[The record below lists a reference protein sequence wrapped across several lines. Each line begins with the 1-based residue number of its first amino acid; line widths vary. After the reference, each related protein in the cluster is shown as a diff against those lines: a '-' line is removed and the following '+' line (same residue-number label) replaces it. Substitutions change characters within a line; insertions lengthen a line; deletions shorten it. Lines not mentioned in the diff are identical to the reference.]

1 MGFLDDA
8 KRAADKL
15 AAKADEAISGATSGS
30 TAGPPPEK
38 CFRDLGMLAYLE
50 STGRDFPAAERERLV
65 AALRDAESRGPLN
78 FTLQT
83 AAPPPAA
90 VPPPPGAGVPP
101 AAPGAS
107 APPPPPPAATTP
119 PPPPPSWASTEG
131 DNASQ

>member
-50 STGRDFPAAERERLV
+50 STGRDFAAAERERLPPAPDAPARRAGPPERERLV

-90 VPPPPGAGVPP
+90 V
-101 AAPGAS
+101 
-107 APPPPPPAATTP
+107 
-119 PPPPPSWASTEG
+119 
-131 DNASQ
+131 